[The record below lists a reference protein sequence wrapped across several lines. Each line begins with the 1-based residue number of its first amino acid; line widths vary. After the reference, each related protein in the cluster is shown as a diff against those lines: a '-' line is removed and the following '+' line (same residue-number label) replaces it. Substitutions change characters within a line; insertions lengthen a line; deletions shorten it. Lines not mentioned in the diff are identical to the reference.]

1 MRIGLSLSLSLFPPS
16 PLGPIV
22 WIYFLMATPP
32 HLSGRGQNH
41 RRRIFS
47 LFSLFFKKDILL
59 KRAKLVVVCKVF
71 PPPYLLLCARMPCP
85 GIIHPLLPLPPFF
98 RSFFMP
104 PPRVRK
110 AHFRNFLIPPP
121 PPLFPSKQTFPS
133 FDASPSSPPREGEE
147 RKFRRWL
154 QKTNFLHMHSQMIY
168 PCFAPK
174 KVKCLCYTRY

>member
-47 LFSLFFKKDILL
+47 LFSFFLKKRYSAETREAGCCVQGISPL
-59 KRAKLVVVCKVF
+59 
-71 PPPYLLLCARMPCP
+71 YLLVCVRMPCP
-85 GIIHPLLPLPPFF
+85 GIIYPLLPLPPFF
-98 RSFFMP
+98 RSFFI

-133 FDASPSSPPREGEE
+133 FDASPSSPPPREGEE

-154 QKTNFLHMHSQMIY
+154 QKTNFLHMHYSQMNC

-174 KVKCLCYTRY
+174 K